1 MNVLSHIDNYM
12 HQQFNFLQG
21 CISSSWVNIYEKT
34 FYQELH
40 SHQNTL
46 HKSLSGVLYLTEK
59 NSDIEFNADQR
70 VKVSPEFADILLFPD
85 DTLHRVLPN
94 KEDFLRIS
102 LAFNYYFYEEW
113 KKIEI

>member
-12 HQQFNFLQG
+12 HQQRNFLLG
-21 CISSSWVNIYEKT
+21 CISSSWVNIYEKN

-40 SHQNTL
+40 EHEDTINQ
-46 HKSLSGVLYLTEK
+46 SLSGVLYLTEK
-59 NSDIEFNADQR
+59 NSDIEFN
-70 VKVSPEFADILLFPD
+70 VSNRIKINPEFADILLFPS
-85 DTLHRVLPN
+85 DTLHRVVPN

-102 LAFNYYFYEEW
+102 LAFNYAFYREW